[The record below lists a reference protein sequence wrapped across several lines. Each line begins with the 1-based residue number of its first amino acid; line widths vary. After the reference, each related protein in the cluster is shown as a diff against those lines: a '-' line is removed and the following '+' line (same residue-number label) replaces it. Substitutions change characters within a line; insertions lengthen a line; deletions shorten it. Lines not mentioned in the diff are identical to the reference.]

1 MTDTSEQI
9 EQKGLRA
16 LQLVAFLRR
25 HAVLLKRIVAIAF
38 GLTVLVLAVIPLLPD
53 ATELSYIVA
62 RNALLTEVP
71 EAEGLVGEYYFE
83 DLRIEQLWQLEI
95 RVVNTGNRTL
105 VGQGQIA
112 NVLGSGLAAE
122 VPAQFRILRAD
133 MYRNDPVASVVLDGE
148 QGLVLSFAQWQSG
161 EVVEL
166 VLYVEAILL
175 TTTAEPELTFAER
188 QLVDGRVIRGPTTG
202 DDQLRRT
209 TLLDSSGG
217 ASAAAV
223 RVIGSAILG
232 LLAVVSGTTLFLFC
246 KDFSTGA
253 SAATEVAEYSNAVS
267 KWLSE
272 HPELDEDIQER
283 LQAAT
288 GRLPGRM
295 MLAGLTAIEPTITTE
310 MIDSFP
316 RLSNEPMFSTHRNR
330 IVGVLL
336 AAAFCALFILLAV
349 DLALAV

>member
-9 EQKGLRA
+9 ERKGFRA

-25 HAVLLKRIVAIAF
+25 HAVLLISLAI
-38 GLTVLVLAVIPLLPD
+38 GLIGLVLTVIPLLPD

-112 NVLGSGLAAE
+112 NVLGGGLAAE

-166 VLYVEAILL
+166 VLYVEAVLL
-175 TTTAEPELTFAER
+175 TTTAQPELTFAER
-188 QLVDGRVIRGPTTG
+188 QLVDGRVIQGPMTG

-209 TLLDSSGG
+209 TLLDSIGG

-232 LLAVVSGTTLFLFC
+232 ILAVVSGTILFLGC
-246 KDFSTGA
+246 KDFFTAA
-253 SAATEVAEYSNAVS
+253 SAAPEVAEYSDAVS
-267 KWLSE
+267 NWLSE
-272 HPELDEDIQER
+272 HPELDKDIQER
-283 LQAAT
+283 LQAA
-288 GRLPGRM
+288 GARPGRM
-295 MLAGLTAIEPTITTE
+295 MLAGLTVIEPTITTE

-316 RLSNEPMFSTHRNR
+316 RLSNEPMFSTHRSR
-330 IVGVLL
+330 IVAVLL

>member
-1 MTDTSEQI
+1 MPDTSEQI
-9 EQKGLRA
+9 KRKGIRA
-16 LQLVAFLRR
+16 PQLIAFLRR
-25 HAVLLKRIVAIAF
+25 RGALLISLAI
-38 GLTVLVLAVIPLLPD
+38 GLTGLVLTVISLLPD
-53 ATELSYIVA
+53 ATELSYIVT

-71 EAEGLVGEYYFE
+71 EAEGLVGEYYF
-83 DLRIEQLWQLEI
+83 DNLRIEQLWQLEI

-112 NVLGSGLAAE
+112 NVLGGGLAAE

-133 MYRNDPVASVVLDGE
+133 VYRNDPVASVVLDGE
-148 QGLVLSFAQWQSG
+148 HGLVLSFAQWQSS
-161 EVVEL
+161 EIVEL
-166 VLYVEAILL
+166 VLYVEAVSL

-188 QLVDGRVIRGPTTG
+188 QLVDGRVSRGTTTG
-202 DDQLRRT
+202 DDQLRHT
-209 TLLDSSGG
+209 TLLDSIGG

-232 LLAVVSGTTLFLFC
+232 VLAAISGIALFLFC
-246 KDFSTGA
+246 KDFLTAA
-253 SAATEVAEYSNAVS
+253 SAAAEVAEYSEAVS

-272 HPELDEDIQER
+272 HPELDKAIQER

-288 GRLPGRM
+288 DRPGRI
-295 MLAGLTAIEPTITTE
+295 MLAGLIASEPTVTTE
-310 MIDSFP
+310 MINSFP
-316 RLSNEPMFSTHRNR
+316 RLPNEPTFSTHRSR
-330 IVGVLL
+330 VVGVLF